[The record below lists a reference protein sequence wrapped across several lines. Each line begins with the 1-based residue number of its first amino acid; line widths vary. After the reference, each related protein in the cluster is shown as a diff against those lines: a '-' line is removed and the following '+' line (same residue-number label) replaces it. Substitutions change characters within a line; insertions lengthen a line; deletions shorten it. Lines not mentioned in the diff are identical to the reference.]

1 MADNMH
7 LGGKLR
13 DVDDLFDELD
23 GFWLM
28 WEKDDCV
35 AKLTAS
41 PTLLH
46 QTTTDDRRYV
56 KYNSFL
62 PPIDIRPLVARN
74 QFVSQ
79 GWLDDIMGIVQHKG
93 FLPCFP
99 FPNHSYGNGSSHPF
113 IESTIRAV
121 SSAIHGNKAAIDEI
135 LPEPGEGDYI
145 DLLQERRPSYQTTL
159 KLFALGNDTKDADKE
174 NGYSSRHFW
183 RSFLG
188 SQYSCINVDFNQL
201 QK

>member
-1 MADNMH
+1 MH

-46 QTTTDDRRYV
+46 QTMTDDRRYV

-62 PPIDIRPLVARN
+62 PPIDTRPLVARN

-79 GWLDDIMGIVQHKG
+79 GWLDDIMGIVR

-145 DLLQERRPSYQTTL
+145 DLIQERRPSYQTTL